1 MRNGAALPGIA
12 AVVCLGFS
20 GLPADQKLGRQEATD
35 FVITRSNLAALARL
49 DGPLAAR

>member
-1 MRNGAALPGIA
+1 MREGSAFPGIA
-12 AVVCLGFS
+12 AIICLGFS
-20 GLPADQKLGRQEATD
+20 GLPADQKMGQQEATN